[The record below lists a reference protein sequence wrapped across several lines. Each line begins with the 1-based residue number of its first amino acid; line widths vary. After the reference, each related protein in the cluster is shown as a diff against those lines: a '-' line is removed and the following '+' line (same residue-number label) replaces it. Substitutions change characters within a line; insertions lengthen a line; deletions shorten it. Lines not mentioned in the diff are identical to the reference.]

1 MSDNIIRE
9 KKIISLNSSSATRFL
24 NGSFLSNVVFDFLNV
39 LSPDDSIVYVEC
51 GIGNAEIPCSFYNVD
66 ITNNIFNYRVNAT
79 NFSITVP
86 PGNYNYTSLVT
97 QMQTL
102 FTINGHTFTFALNRN
117 SNIVTMTLTSV
128 GTWNR
133 IDPSS
138 IYSILGFEE
147 NTTYNII
154 ANTITFPFLF
164 DLLGI
169 KKLKIYSTNIS
180 VDSVDS
186 VGNATNNLLGTISVN
201 QPGFN
206 LLIYSNIDGLYS
218 HIRNKYLSTIDIT
231 IKDELGNLVNFNNV
245 GWTLTLNLII
255 YRKIDVLINQLKIN
269 KDTIIDEPPPQ

>member
-1 MSDNIIRE
+1 
-9 KKIISLNSSSATRFL
+9 
-24 NGSFLSNVVFDFLNV
+24 VFDFLNV

-51 GIGNAEIPCSFYNVD
+51 GCGNAEIPASFYNVD

-79 NFSITVP
+79 NFSIIVP

-102 FTINGHTFTFALNRN
+102 FTLNGHTFTFALNRN
-117 SNIVTMTLTSV
+117 SNIVTMTLTTG
-128 GTWNR
+128 GTWNS

-138 IYSILGFEE
+138 IYYILGFAQ
-147 NTTYNII
+147 NTTYNIV
-154 ANTITFPFLF
+154 ANTITFPGLF

-186 VGNATNNLLGTISVN
+186 VGNATNNLLCTISVN

-206 LLIYSNIDGLYS
+206 LLIYSNVDGLYS
-218 HIRNKYLSTIDIT
+218 HIRNKYISTIDIT
-231 IKDELGNLVNFNNV
+231 IKDENGNFVNFNNV

>member
-66 ITNNIFNYRVNAT
+66 ITNNIFNYVVNAT

-86 PGNYNYTSLVT
+86 PGNYNFTSLVT
-97 QMQTL
+97 QMTTL
-102 FTINGHTFTFALNRN
+102 FTINAHTFTFSLNRN
-117 SNIVTMTLTSV
+117 SNILTMTLTSG
-128 GTWNR
+128 GTWTTLS
-133 IDPSS
+133 PSS
-138 IYSILGFEE
+138 IYSILGFA
-147 NTTYNII
+147 
-154 ANTITFPFLF
+154 ANTSYTITANTFTFPFLF

-186 VGNATNNLLGTISVN
+186 VGNATTNLLCTISVN

-206 LLIYSNIDGLYS
+206 LLIYSNVDGLYS
-218 HIRNKYLSTIDIT
+218 HIRNKYISTIDIT
-231 IKDELGNLVNFNNV
+231 IKDENGNLVNFNNV

-255 YRKIDVLINQLKIN
+255 YRKIDVLINQLKL
-269 KDTIIDEPPPQ
+269 KDNTITEAPPQ